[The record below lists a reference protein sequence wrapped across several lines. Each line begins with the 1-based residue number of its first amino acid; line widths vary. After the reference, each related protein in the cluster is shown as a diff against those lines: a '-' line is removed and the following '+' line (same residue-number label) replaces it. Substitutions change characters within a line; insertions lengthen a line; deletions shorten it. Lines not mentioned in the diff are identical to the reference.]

1 MAQRR
6 KPSKKKT
13 SFVPRV
19 VFATAMAG
27 AGVIPLCVTACGGNI
42 AHQGQGNA
50 GDSGFG
56 VADTGF
62 RDGVA
67 VDSFV
72 TGVADSGFSVAA
84 DAFTVADTGFSG
96 GVATDAFTVADSGFG
111 VADTG
116 FTVAMVG
123 FEGGDAPFGVA
134 DTGFHGEA
142 GAEGG
147 EPVDGGEG

>member
-56 VADTGF
+56 
-62 RDGVA
+62 
-67 VDSFV
+67 
-72 TGVADSGFSVAA
+72 
-84 DAFTVADTGFSG
+84 VADTGFSG